1 MSTRATCTFQI
12 DGWNDSTYHDQDG
25 VKLNRAQLTKTFH
38 GDLEATSSVQLLG
51 VQGQPATSRAYVAVE
66 RVVGRLGER
75 SGSFVLLHTA
85 TATVDGGLTRWV
97 IVPDCAT
104 GELRGLR
111 GEAQIGVDA
120 AGGHSMTLEY
130 DLDVSGVTPPGSEGD
145 PSTVAPRVELLQRAV
160 DQLDG
165 LIARIRPEQS
175 AARTPCPQWDLRQ
188 LVNHVVYD
196 VDRFTATTRGAEHG
210 SPDVDRIGDDWLA
223 AYRAATGSLLADWHA
238 RGTDGTLKTS
248 LGEFPLTW
256 AVGQQMTDL
265 AIHGWDVA
273 RSLGEPVDGLDADV
287 GEASLAWLHENLK
300 PQYRG
305 EAFGPEVP
313 ASDMARL
320 YDRLAAFSGR
330 PID

>member
-1 MSTRATCTFQI
+1 
-12 DGWNDSTYHDQDG
+12 
-25 VKLNRAQLTKTFH
+25 
-38 GDLEATSSVQLLG
+38 
-51 VQGQPATSRAYVAVE
+51 VQGRPESSRAYVAME
-66 RVVGRLGER
+66 RIVGRLGGR

-111 GEAQIGVDA
+111 GEAQISIDA
-120 AGGHSMTLEY
+120 DGGHSMTLQY
-130 DLDVSGVTPPGSEGD
+130 HLDVPR
-145 PSTVAPRVELLQRAV
+145 VARSVELLQRAV

-165 LIARIRPEQS
+165 LIARIRPEQ
-175 AARTPCPQWDLRQ
+175 AELRTPCPGWDLRQ
-188 LVNHVVYD
+188 LVNHIVYD
-196 VDRFTATTRGAEHG
+196 VDLFTAMTRGAERG
-210 SPDVDRIGDDWLA
+210 SPDVDRIGDDWLG
-223 AYRAATGSLLADWHA
+223 AYRSATGGLISDWQA

-256 AVGQQMTDL
+256 AVGQQMVDL
-265 AIHGWDVA
+265 AVHGWDVA
-273 RSLGEPVDGLDADV
+273 RSLGEPIDGLDTDV
-287 GEASLAWLHENLK
+287 GEASLEWLRENLK

-305 EAFGPEVP
+305 EAFGAEVP
-313 ASDMARL
+313 APPTAPL